1 LAYVLGV
8 DVGTTRT
15 TAAVCRL
22 DGARDAEIALVVPSS
37 LQLTEAGTFSVGE
50 RGVAGWTASGF
61 VRRVGDAVPFAL
73 GPELCPA
80 EELTAL
86 LIMWVV
92 GEVVAREGEQPRHL
106 AVSHPAGWGPYRR
119 GQLFAALRAVGLP
132 DATLVPEPL
141 AAAEN
146 HAVRSRVVLDASLA
160 VFSLG
165 SHAFSASVVR
175 RAQNRTFELVNH
187 VDGVDHHTGADF
199 DDLLHGLVRGRLG
212 KDGHVS
218 SAECEAAKRAFGP
231 SAPSVVVSGVE
242 IARDEFVD
250 EIRPSVDHLVSTFVR
265 AVGTVQPDAVLLVGG
280 ACRMPVIGDAL
291 SSAVDCRVLAE
302 ARPEHSV
309 AKGLAVAA
317 RLVLMGP
324 EVEPEPLDTSVLV
337 HTREA
342 AMRFPVGEVPS
353 LDDEFTAPPPRPPV
367 DVSPLE
373 LPPRRVK
380 RVARVLKPVGRR
392 AGSSSSSRSRDDDED
407 GR

>member
-1 LAYVLGV
+1 MAYVLGV

-22 DGARDAEIALVVPSS
+22 DGARDAEIVLVVPSS
-37 LQLTEAGTFSVGE
+37 LQLTDAGTFSVGE
-50 RGVAGWTASGF
+50 RAVPGWTATGF
-61 VRRVGDAVPFAL
+61 ARRVGDAVPFSL
-73 GPELCPA
+73 GPETCPA

-119 GQLFAALRAVGLP
+119 GQLFAAMRAVGLH
-132 DATLVPEPL
+132 DVTLVPEPL

-146 HAVRSRVVLDASLA
+146 HAVRSRVVSKASLA

-165 SHAFSASVVR
+165 SHAFSTSVVR

-199 DDLLHGLVRGRLG
+199 DDLLQGLVRGRLG
-212 KDGHVS
+212 KDGQVS

-242 IARDEFVD
+242 IARDEFVE
-250 EIRPSVDHLVSTFVR
+250 EIRPSVEHLVSTFVR

-302 ARPEHSV
+302 AAPEHSV

-324 EVEPEPLDTSVLV
+324 EVEPEPLDTSVLL
-337 HTREA
+337 HTREQSL
-342 AMRFPVGEVPS
+342 RFPVGEVAGP
-353 LDDEFTAPPPRPPV
+353 DDDFTAPPPRPPV

-380 RVARVLKPVGRR
+380 RVARVLKPAGRR
-392 AGSSSSSRSRDDDED
+392 SSSSSRSRDDDED

>member
-1 LAYVLGV
+1 MAYVLGV

-22 DGARDAEIALVVPSS
+22 DGARDAEIALVVPSL
-37 LQLTEAGTFSVGE
+37 LQLTDAGTFSVGE
-50 RGVAGWTASGF
+50 RGAPGWTASGF
-61 VRRVGDAVPFAL
+61 ARRVGDAVPISL
-73 GPELCPA
+73 GPETCPA

-86 LIMWVV
+86 LIMWVI
-92 GEVVAREGEQPRHL
+92 GEVVAREGEQPRHV

-119 GQLFAALRAVGLP
+119 GQLHAAMRAVGVH
-132 DATLVPEPL
+132 DVTLVPEPM

-146 HAVRSRVVLDASLA
+146 HAVRSRVVPDASLA

-187 VDGVDHHTGADF
+187 VEGVDHHAGVDF
-199 DDLLHGLVRGRLG
+199 DDLLASLVRGRLG
-212 KDGHVS
+212 KDALVS
-218 SAECEAAKRAFGP
+218 VADCEAAKRAFGP

-242 IARDEFVD
+242 IARDEFVE
-250 EIRPSVDHLVSTFVR
+250 EIRPSVEHLVGTFVR
-265 AVGTVQPDAVLLVGG
+265 ALGPVQPDAVLLVGG

-291 SSAVDCRVLAE
+291 SSSVDCRVLAE
-302 ARPEHSV
+302 AAPEHSV
-309 AKGLAVAA
+309 AKGLAFAA
-317 RLVLMGP
+317 RLVLLGP
-324 EVEPEPLDTSVLV
+324 EAEPEPLETSVLV

-342 AMRFPVGEVPS
+342 SLRFPVGEVARPD
-353 LDDEFTAPPPRPPV
+353 DDEFTTPPPRPPV
-367 DVSPLE
+367 DVPPLE

-380 RVARVLKPVGRR
+380 RMASALKPASRR
-392 AGSSSSSRSRDDDED
+392 SGSRSRDDDDED

>member
-1 LAYVLGV
+1 MAYVLGV

-22 DGARDAEIALVVPSS
+22 DGARDAEIALVVPSL
-37 LQLTEAGTFSVGE
+37 LQLTDAGTFSVGE
-50 RGVAGWTASGF
+50 RGTPGWTASGF
-61 VRRVGDAVPFAL
+61 ARRVGDAVPFSL
-73 GPELCPA
+73 GPEMCPA

-86 LIMWVV
+86 LVMWVV
-92 GEVVAREGEQPRHL
+92 GEVVAREGEKPRHL

-119 GQLFAALRAVGLP
+119 GQLYAALRAVGLH
-132 DATLVPEPL
+132 DVTLVPEPL

-146 HAVRSRVVLDASLA
+146 HAVRARVVPEATLA

-187 VDGVDHHTGADF
+187 VEGVDHHTGADF
-199 DDLLHGLVRGRLG
+199 DDLLLGLVRGRLG
-212 KDGHVS
+212 KDGRVS
-218 SAECEAAKRAFGP
+218 AAECEAAKRAFGP
-231 SAPSVVVSGVE
+231 SVVVSGVE
-242 IARDEFVD
+242 ITRDEFVD
-250 EIRPSVDHLVSTFVR
+250 EIRPSVDHLVGTFVR
-265 AVGTVQPDAVLLVGG
+265 ALGPAQPDAVLLVGG
-280 ACRMPVIGDAL
+280 GCRLTAIGDAL
-291 SSAVDCRVLAE
+291 SSSVDCRVLAE
-302 ARPEHSV
+302 AAPEHSV

-317 RLVLMGP
+317 RLVLLGP
-324 EVEPEPLDTSVLV
+324 EVEPEPLETSVLV

-342 AMRFPVGEVPS
+342 SLRFPVGEVPNPD
-353 LDDEFTAPPPRPPV
+353 DDEFSAPPPRPPV

-380 RVARVLKPVGRR
+380 RVTSALKPAGRR
-392 AGSSSSSRSRDDDED
+392 AGSGSRSRDDDED

>member
-22 DGARDAEIALVVPSS
+22 DGVRDAEIALVVPSL

-50 RGVAGWTASGF
+50 RGVPGWTASGF
-61 VRRVGDAVPFAL
+61 ARRVGDAVPFAL

-86 LIMWVV
+86 LVMWVV

-132 DATLVPEPL
+132 DLTLVPEPL

-146 HAVRSRVVLDASLA
+146 HAVRARVLPDASLA

-199 DDLLHGLVRGRLG
+199 DDLLMGLVRGRLG

-218 SAECEAAKRAFGP
+218 SAECEAAERAFGP

-250 EIRPSVDHLVSTFVR
+250 ELRPSVGHLVGTFVR
-265 AVGTVQPDAVLLVGG
+265 AVGAARPDAVLLVGG
-280 ACRMPVIGDAL
+280 ACRMTVIGDAL

-302 ARPEHSV
+302 AAPEHSV

-317 RLVLMGP
+317 RLVLLGP
-324 EVEPEPLDTSVLV
+324 EVEPEPLDTSVLL
-337 HTREA
+337 HTREQSL
-342 AMRFPVGEVPS
+342 RFPVGEVPS
-353 LDDEFTAPPPRPPV
+353 HDDEFTAPPPRPPV

-380 RVARVLKPVGRR
+380 RVTDVLKPVGRR
-392 AGSSSSSRSRDDDED
+392 SSSSSRSRHDDED

>member
-1 LAYVLGV
+1 MAYVLGV

-22 DGARDAEIALVVPSS
+22 DGARDAEIALVVPSL
-37 LQLTEAGTFSVGE
+37 LQLTDAGTFTVGE
-50 RGVAGWTASGF
+50 RGVVGWSASGF
-61 VRRVGDAVPFAL
+61 ARRIGDAVPFSL
-73 GPELCPA
+73 GPEMCPA

-119 GQLFAALRAVGLP
+119 GQLYAALRAVGLSEV
-132 DATLVPEPL
+132 TLVPEPL

-146 HAVRSRVVLDASLA
+146 HAMRSRVMPEASLA

-199 DDLLHGLVRGRLG
+199 DDLLLGLVRGRLG
-212 KDGHVS
+212 KDGQVS

-231 SAPSVVVSGVE
+231 SSPSVVVSGVE

-250 EIRPSVDHLVSTFVR
+250 EIRPSVDHLVGTFVR
-265 AVGTVQPDAVLLVGG
+265 AVGAVQPDAVLLVGG

-291 SSAVDCRVLAE
+291 SSSVDCRVLAE
-302 ARPEHSV
+302 AAPEHSV

-317 RLVLMGP
+317 RLVLLGP
-324 EVEPEPLDTSVLV
+324 AVEPEPLETSVLV

-342 AMRFPVGEVPS
+342 SLRFPVGEVPDA
-353 LDDEFTAPPPRPPV
+353 DDDFTAPPPRPPV

-380 RVARVLKPVGRR
+380 RVTSALRPAGRR
-392 AGSSSSSRSRDDDED
+392 SNSSSRSRDDDED

>member
-1 LAYVLGV
+1 MAYVLGV

-22 DGARDAEIALVVPSS
+22 DGARDAEIVLVVPSS
-37 LQLTEAGTFSVGE
+37 LQLTDAGTFSVGE
-50 RGVAGWTASGF
+50 RAVPGWTATGF
-61 VRRVGDAVPFAL
+61 ARRVGDAVPFSL
-73 GPELCPA
+73 GPETCPA

-119 GQLFAALRAVGLP
+119 GQLFTAMRAVGLH
-132 DATLVPEPL
+132 DVTLVPEPL

-146 HAVRSRVVLDASLA
+146 HAVRSRVVSKASLA

-165 SHAFSASVVR
+165 SHAFSTSVVR

-199 DDLLHGLVRGRLG
+199 DDLLQGLVRGRLG
-212 KDGHVS
+212 KDGQVS

-242 IARDEFVD
+242 ISRDEFVE
-250 EIRPSVDHLVSTFVR
+250 EIRPSVEHLVSTFVR
-265 AVGTVQPDAVLLVGG
+265 AVGAVQPDAVLLVGG
-280 ACRMPVIGDAL
+280 VCRMPVIGDVLA
-291 SSAVDCRVLAE
+291 SSVDCRVLAE
-302 ARPEHSV
+302 AAPEHSV

-324 EVEPEPLDTSVLV
+324 EVEPEPLDTSVLL
-337 HTREA
+337 HTREQS
-342 AMRFPVGEVPS
+342 MRFPVGEVAGP
-353 LDDEFTAPPPRPPV
+353 DDDFTAPPPRPPV

-380 RVARVLKPVGRR
+380 RVARVLKPAGRR
-392 AGSSSSSRSRDDDED
+392 SSSSSRSRDDDED

>member
-1 LAYVLGV
+1 MAYVLGV

-22 DGARDAEIALVVPSS
+22 DGARDAEIALVAPSS

-61 VRRVGDAVPFAL
+61 ARRVGDAVPFAL

-119 GQLFAALRAVGLP
+119 GQLHAALRAVGLP

-199 DDLLHGLVRGRLG
+199 DDLLFGLVRGRLG

-265 AVGTVQPDAVLLVGG
+265 AVGPVQPDAVLLVGG
-280 ACRMPVIGDAL
+280 ACRMSVIGDAL

-324 EVEPEPLDTSVLV
+324 ELEPEPLDTSVLV

-342 AMRFPVGEVPS
+342 SMRFPVGEVPS
-353 LDDEFTAPPPRPPV
+353 ADDEFSAPPPRPPV

-380 RVARVLKPVGRR
+380 RVARVLKPAGRR
-392 AGSSSSSRSRDDDED
+392 AGSSSRSRDDDED

>member
-1 LAYVLGV
+1 MAYVLGV

-37 LQLTEAGTFSVGE
+37 LQLTGAGTFSVGE
-50 RGVAGWTASGF
+50 IDTEGWSASGF
-61 VRRVGDAVPFAL
+61 ARRVGDVVPFSL
-73 GPELCPA
+73 GPETCPA

-86 LIMWVV
+86 LIMWVIN
-92 GEVVAREGEQPRHL
+92 EVVTREGEQPRHV

-119 GQLFAALRAVGLP
+119 GQLHAALRAVGVHEV
-132 DATLVPEPL
+132 TLAPEPF

-146 HAVRSRVVLDASLA
+146 HAVRSRVVPDASLA

-175 RAQNRTFELVNH
+175 RSQSRTFDLVNH
-187 VDGVDHHTGADF
+187 VEGIDHHAGADF
-199 DDLLHGLVRGRLG
+199 DDLLAGLVRGRLG
-212 KDGHVS
+212 KDGFVS
-218 SAECEAAKRAFGP
+218 VAECEVAKRSFGP
-231 SAPSVVVSGVE
+231 GVVISGVE
-242 IARDEFVD
+242 IGRDEFIE

-265 AVGTVQPDAVLLVGG
+265 ALGTVQPDAVLLVGG
-280 ACRMPVIGDAL
+280 GCRMSVIGDAL
-291 SSAVDCRVLAE
+291 SASVDCRVLAE
-302 ARPEHSV
+302 AAPEHSV

-317 RLVLMGP
+317 RLVLLGP
-324 EVEPEPLDTSVLV
+324 EIEPEPFDTSVLV

-342 AMRFPVGEVPS
+342 SLRFPVGEIARPD
-353 LDDEFTAPPPRPPV
+353 DDEFTAPPPRPPV

-380 RVARVLKPVGRR
+380 RVTSALKPAGRR
-392 AGSSSSSRSRDDDED
+392 GSRSDSRFDDED